1 MDKKYMQTSLK
12 NNIIIAFL
20 LIIIVW
26 GVSITALFQ
35 HVMETALVA
44 QGLES
49 MIIQKIC
56 RNVIFISTGITMA
69 GIFTGL
75 IIAIIIST
83 NITKPLKLLN
93 KAVEKISDGDFN
105 VKVNIETEDELGNL
119 ADCFNK
125 MAENLQKTTVS
136 MKEFNRIAI
145 EAETASKAKS
155 DFLANISHE
164 IRTPMNGIIGMTEL
178 LLDTDLSDEQKE
190 FAMTVKLSAES
201 LMKLIND
208 LLDFSKIEAGKMDIE
223 IVDFDLRVMVE
234 NTLDIL
240 IVKAD
245 EKRLELAC
253 LIDNNVISSV
263 RGDPGR
269 IRQVLLNIT
278 GNAIKFTE
286 KGEILIKVIQEEEL
300 ENTVKLRFSV
310 SDTGIGISPDNINK
324 LFKSFSQ
331 IDSSTTRKY
340 EGTGLGLAISKKFVE
355 MMGGLIGVESK
366 EGEGSTFWFTL
377 PLRKQENNSKAITIS
392 KDLEGIKI
400 LIVDDNKTNLCILR
414 EHLNRF
420 GCITEEAS
428 NSVEALSLIK
438 KREEEKNPFQ
448 IAIIDIMHDTD
459 GLTLG
464 KTIKEN
470 SISSNIIPVMLTSR
484 TGDSRLMKDEG
495 FSVYLHKPVKSK
507 QLQNCL
513 ERLLDGKKEIPSQ
526 IITGYGIRDVKK
538 QNFRILLAEDNITN
552 QKIMLKILERAG
564 YTVDAV
570 TTGKEVLHLIK
581 YITYDLIFMDIQMPE
596 MDGFTATSIIR
607 KEEKEKNKHMPII
620 AMTAHAMKGDRERC
634 IAAGM
639 DNYISKPV
647 QKEEIFK
654 ILNTFIEREVSSL
667 KKEISDKEF
676 FFSTTG
682 EIEKKILNKKIYDR
696 KTFFCR
702 IDEDEEFEK
711 EMLNTVIEMVP
722 VHIEYI
728 RKAMDNEDLTGVIY
742 HVHTIKGMAASI
754 NAESLANMA
763 VEFENLCKKGY
774 IEKKFLE
781 KLNEELEKLKL
792 FIYNHIID
800 KKTLNGEKI
809 LRKD

>member
-310 SDTGIGISPDNINK
+310 SDTEIG
-324 LFKSFSQ
+324 
-331 IDSSTTRKY
+331 
-340 EGTGLGLAISKKFVE
+340 
-355 MMGGLIGVESK
+355 
-366 EGEGSTFWFTL
+366 
-377 PLRKQENNSKAITIS
+377 
-392 KDLEGIKI
+392 
-400 LIVDDNKTNLCILR
+400 
-414 EHLNRF
+414 
-420 GCITEEAS
+420 
-428 NSVEALSLIK
+428 
-438 KREEEKNPFQ
+438 
-448 IAIIDIMHDTD
+448 
-459 GLTLG
+459 
-464 KTIKEN
+464 
-470 SISSNIIPVMLTSR
+470 
-484 TGDSRLMKDEG
+484 
-495 FSVYLHKPVKSK
+495 
-507 QLQNCL
+507 
-513 ERLLDGKKEIPSQ
+513 
-526 IITGYGIRDVKK
+526 
-538 QNFRILLAEDNITN
+538 
-552 QKIMLKILERAG
+552 RA
-564 YTVDAV
+564 
-570 TTGKEVLHLIK
+570 
-581 YITYDLIFMDIQMPE
+581 
-596 MDGFTATSIIR
+596 
-607 KEEKEKNKHMPII
+607 
-620 AMTAHAMKGDRERC
+620 
-634 IAAGM
+634 
-639 DNYISKPV
+639 
-647 QKEEIFK
+647 
-654 ILNTFIEREVSSL
+654 
-667 KKEISDKEF
+667 
-676 FFSTTG
+676 
-682 EIEKKILNKKIYDR
+682 
-696 KTFFCR
+696 
-702 IDEDEEFEK
+702 
-711 EMLNTVIEMVP
+711 
-722 VHIEYI
+722 
-728 RKAMDNEDLTGVIY
+728 
-742 HVHTIKGMAASI
+742 HV
-754 NAESLANMA
+754 
-763 VEFENLCKKGY
+763 
-774 IEKKFLE
+774 
-781 KLNEELEKLKL
+781 
-792 FIYNHIID
+792 
-800 KKTLNGEKI
+800 
-809 LRKD
+809 